1 MFKSS
6 TALLL
11 ALALAAPATWAAKG
25 NVLQVKPDAPDRYV
39 VVKGD
44 TLWDISGR
52 FLKDPWRWPEV
63 WGINKDQ
70 IKDPHWIYPGDTVV
84 FDRAN
89 LKLLLQSRADQA
101 AGEGKLV
108 PRVREESLDAE
119 PIPTI
124 PAKAI
129 DPFLSQPLVVEKDGL
144 ANAPRIVATEEGRVN
159 LGVGNIAYAEGLGDS
174 NIETWNVYRPGPA
187 LVDPDTDETLGYEA
201 IFLGTARVTRHTD
214 PVTLK
219 IVSSNREIGEGDR
232 LVAATPPRIFN
243 YMPHAP
249 AKEIRARVMSLH
261 DGRTDTR
268 STYYAG
274 KQDAGLKSA
283 YGSYEEAGPLSMITV
298 NVGAKDGMEPG
309 HVLAL
314 HRSTVLK
321 RDRSIGP
328 WYMGERRPEPVALP
342 EERYG
347 LAMVFR
353 VFENLSYAL
362 VVQAERPVATGD
374 RVTNP

>member
-11 ALALAAPATWAAKG
+11 ALALAAPIASANKG

-52 FLKDPWRWPEV
+52 FLKDPWRWPEI

-70 IKDPHWIYPGDTVV
+70 IKDPHWIYPGDAIV

-89 LKLLLQSRADQA
+89 MKLLLQSRA
-101 AGEGKLV
+101 AGEGSLS
-108 PRVREESLDAE
+108 PSVRTTSLDAE

-124 PAKAI
+124 PAKVI
-129 DPFLSQPLVVEKDGL
+129 DPFLSQPLVIEKDGL
-144 ANAPRIVATEEGRVN
+144 KDAPRIVATEEGRVH
-159 LGVGNIAYAEGLGDS
+159 LGVGSYAYAEGLAGSDT
-174 NIETWNVYRPGPA
+174 EVWNVYRQGIA
-187 LVDPDTDETLGYEA
+187 LVDPDTEETLGYEA
-201 IFLGTARVTRHTD
+201 IYLGTARVMRGGD
-214 PVTLK
+214 PAKLQ
-219 IVSSNREIGEGDR
+219 IVSAQREISEGDR
-232 LVAATPPRIFN
+232 LVASLPPKIFH
-243 YMPHAP
+243 YAPHAP
-249 AKEIRARVMSLH
+249 EHEVQARVMSLH
-261 DGRTDTR
+261 NGRTDAR
-268 STYYAG
+268 NEYYAG
-274 KQDAGLKSA
+274 KEDRGLKSV
-283 YGSYEEAGPLSMITV
+283 YGGFVEAGPLSMITV
-298 NVGAKDGMEPG
+298 NKGANDGLEPG

-314 HRSTVLK
+314 QHGAVLP
-321 RDRSIGP
+321 RDRSVGP
-328 WYMGERRPEPVALP
+328 WYMGERRPKPVVLP

-362 VVQAERPVATGD
+362 VVQAERQVAPGD
-374 RVTNP
+374 RITNP